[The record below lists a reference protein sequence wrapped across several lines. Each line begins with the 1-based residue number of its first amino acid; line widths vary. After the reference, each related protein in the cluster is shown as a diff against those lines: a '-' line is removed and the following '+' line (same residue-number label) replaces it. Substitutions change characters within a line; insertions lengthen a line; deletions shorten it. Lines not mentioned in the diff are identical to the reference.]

1 VGDTTRINNN
11 KIGFRGR
18 YSDMKP
24 ELFEEFSNLLA
35 FILIHFTTKS
45 PDRKC
50 SHDVIYCMIVGTD

>member
-11 KIGFRGR
+11 EIRFRGG

-35 FILIHFTTKS
+35 FVLIYFTAKS
-45 PDRKC
+45 TDRKC
-50 SHDVIYCMIVGTD
+50 SHDVI